1 MCQARQVIRLVYM
14 CVRVSI
20 LSLSAIFYSILELFG
35 FHFIFD
41 TKVTI
46 SGINILNT
54 IPLSMM
60 AMQTRMQCLVLFLSP
75 QPFLV
80 QFGIPCLRQDTQ
92 I

>member
-1 MCQARQVIRLVYM
+1 MFQARQVIRLVYM

-20 LSLSAIFYSILELFG
+20 LPLCDFLFDFGIFG
-35 FHFIFD
+35 FHFIFE

-60 AMQTRMQCLVLFLSP
+60 AMQTRMQCLVFFLSP

-80 QFGIPCLRQDTQ
+80 RFGIPCLRQDTQ